1 MRSSICVFCGS
12 SPGADPA
19 FAEAAATLG
28 RLVGEQGRRLVY
40 GGGNV
45 GLMGILADAALE
57 HGAEVVGVIP
67 RHLLAREVGHGG
79 IGELRVVE
87 SMHERKQVM
96 ADLGDGFVVLPGGLG
111 TMEEFFEV
119 WTWGQ
124 LGLHRKP
131 YGLLNVAAYFD
142 GLLGFLDHGVAQRF
156 IRPAHRALLLEDTD
170 PSALL
175 AALDAHEPLEATHRW
190 LDRET
195 T

>member
-1 MRSSICVFCGS
+1 MHASICVFCGS
-12 SPGADPA
+12 SPGADPRY
-19 FAEAAATLG
+19 AAAAETLG
-28 RLVGEQGRRLVY
+28 RLMGQQGRRLVY

-45 GLMGILADAALE
+45 GLMGILADAALD

-67 RHLLAREVGHGG
+67 EHLLAREVGHDGVG
-79 IGELRVVE
+79 QLRVVD

-96 ADLGDGFVVLPGGLG
+96 AELADGFVILPGGLG

-131 YGLLNVAAYFD
+131 YGILNTAGYYD
-142 GLLGFLDHGVAQRF
+142 GLLAFLDHAVRQRF
-156 IRPAHRALLLEDTD
+156 VRPAHRGLLIEDTD
-170 PSALL
+170 PGELL
-175 AALDAHEPLEATHRW
+175 RALDVHQPLEAAHKW
-190 LDRET
+190 IDKET